1 MKNLGSLF
9 YNAAIMDFGT
19 STVKADFAG
28 EEIPSVQFSS
38 LIGKPKYTKVF
49 SNKSEADVIGPDAS
63 TRGLYKLH
71 HSIKRGV
78 FINAE
83 DATRIIQKVFH
94 DLHVTDTSLIPVLV
108 TQPVILPKNN
118 KKVLAEIFFENQN
131 TQYLFFGT
139 QSVLSL
145 FAHGKSDG
153 IVLESGEG
161 VTQVASV
168 FNGYKIENAFEQI
181 AFGGSDV
188 SMYLKFLF
196 KRNGV
201 LVNSSSE
208 DCIFSEM
215 KKHACQVNRTGIQ
228 SVDSSKSEQLQTSPE
243 INYSLPDGSQIKLK
257 NERFLAGEVLFN
269 PAVAGLAFCGIHE
282 LVENSIQNIDI
293 DLASYLCKNVYL
305 SGGNTQMNGFVE
317 RFAFEL
323 NKISKNKS
331 EKNIIASKGDRSLL
345 AWRGGSVI
353 TNMSSFSTLWISKQ
367 EYQENGERIFLT
379 KFF

>member
-49 SNKSEADVIGPDAS
+49 SNNIEADVIGPDAS
-63 TRGLYKLH
+63 TRGLYKLY

-78 FINAE
+78 FINSE
-83 DATRIIQKVFH
+83 DASRIIQKVFH

-181 AFGGSDV
+181 SFGGSDV

-208 DCIFSEM
+208 DCIFGDM
-215 KKHACQVNRTGIQ
+215 KKHACLVNRTGIL

-269 PAVAGLAFCGIHE
+269 PDVAGLAFCGIHE

-293 DLASYLCKNVYL
+293 DLARYLCKNVYL

-323 NKISKNKS
+323 NRISKNKS

-353 TNMSSFSTLWISKQ
+353 TNMSSFSPLWISKQ